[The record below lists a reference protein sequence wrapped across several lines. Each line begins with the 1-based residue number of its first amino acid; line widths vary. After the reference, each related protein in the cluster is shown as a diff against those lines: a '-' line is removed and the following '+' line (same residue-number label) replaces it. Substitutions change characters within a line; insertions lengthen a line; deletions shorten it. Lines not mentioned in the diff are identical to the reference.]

1 MKSEISHES
10 EDLQRGSGSSGPPQS
25 VRTLAPSTARSQ
37 DMSAHQTTSSTS
49 PTPATSK
56 PSKTQNSLL
65 NNPPSAF
72 NESCLKRVP
81 EKITKFQT
89 DLEAAEANLSDKQ
102 RYLQEAEDASEQAK
116 VDFRNLGRDTQLSD
130 FDILDGREPEA
141 WTPAALERQ
150 AYEIEKLAQ
159 LKREALF
166 ALSELVD
173 KERLAG
179 ADLKR
184 AEEWLK
190 KCKERMEKLI
200 QLMDLARELDED

>member
-1 MKSEISHES
+1 MKSEVSA
-10 EDLQRGSGSSGPPQS
+10 GSPQP
-25 VRTLAPSTARSQ
+25 VRTLAPSITRSQ

-49 PTPATSK
+49 PTPAISR

-65 NNPPSAF
+65 SNPPSAF
-72 NESCLKRVP
+72 NESCLERVTK
-81 EKITKFQT
+81 KIVKFQT
-89 DLEAAEANLSDKQ
+89 DLEAAEASLGDKR
-102 RYLQEAEDASEQAK
+102 RYLQEAEAASEQAK
-116 VDFRNLGRDTQLSD
+116 VNFRNLGRNTQLSD
-130 FDILDGREPEA
+130 FDILDGRGPEE

-150 AYEIEKLAQ
+150 VHEIEKLAQ

-190 KCKERMEKLI
+190 KCEERMEKLN
-200 QLMDLARELDED
+200 QLMDLTRELDED

>member
-1 MKSEISHES
+1 L
-10 EDLQRGSGSSGPPQS
+10 DL
-25 VRTLAPSTARSQ
+25 
-37 DMSAHQTTSSTS
+37 
-49 PTPATSK
+49 
-56 PSKTQNSLL
+56 
-65 NNPPSAF
+65 
-72 NESCLKRVP
+72 
-81 EKITKFQT
+81 
-89 DLEAAEANLSDKQ
+89 
-102 RYLQEAEDASEQAK
+102 
-116 VDFRNLGRDTQLSD
+116 
-130 FDILDGREPEA
+130 REPEE

-159 LKREALF
+159 LKREAFF

-200 QLMDLARELDED
+200 QLM

>member
-1 MKSEISHES
+1 
-10 EDLQRGSGSSGPPQS
+10 
-25 VRTLAPSTARSQ
+25 
-37 DMSAHQTTSSTS
+37 MSAPQTTSSTS
-49 PTPATSK
+49 PTPATSR

-65 NNPPSAF
+65 SNPPSAF
-72 NESCLKRVP
+72 NENCLERVTK
-81 EKITKFQT
+81 KIVKFQT
-89 DLEAAEANLSDKQ
+89 DLEAAEANLVDKR
-102 RYLQEAEDASEQAK
+102 RYLQEAEAASEQAK
-116 VDFRNLGRDTQLSD
+116 VNFRNLGRNTQLSD
-130 FDILDGREPEA
+130 FDILDGRKPEE

-150 AYEIEKLAQ
+150 ANEIEKLAQ

-190 KCKERMEKLI
+190 KCKERMEKLT
-200 QLMDLARELDED
+200 QLMDLTRELDED